1 MLPVEEYYS
10 DLMDHAIADKA
21 VGQLRIDLN
30 NGLDHLLMAR
40 TSNKQRA
47 EEILTIYQNIV
58 PNFNPI
64 VIHSDYPKMEIK
76 NVLINYYQDNQ
87 ESLFA

>member
-1 MLPVEEYYS
+1 MGEAQRAGYFTNVNLLPVEEYYS
-10 DLMDHAIADKA
+10 DLMDHAIADTA

-30 NGLDHLLMAR
+30 NGLDHLIMAR

-47 EEILTIYQNIV
+47 EQIFTIYQNIV

-64 VIHSDYPKMEIK
+64 VVHSDYPKTEIK
-76 NVLINYYQDNQ
+76 T
-87 ESLFA
+87 S